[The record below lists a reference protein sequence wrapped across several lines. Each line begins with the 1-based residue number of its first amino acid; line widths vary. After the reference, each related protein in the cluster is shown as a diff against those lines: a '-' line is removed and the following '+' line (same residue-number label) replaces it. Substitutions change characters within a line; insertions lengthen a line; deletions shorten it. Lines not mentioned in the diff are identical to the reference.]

1 MKKLLIF
8 VVALMA
14 LTGANADTLD
24 VCLPWNSS
32 TSTFSNTHMMPATPA
47 YASADR
53 PSVTF
58 TFESDT
64 SVLPQEPYKYWIS
77 FADKQG
83 TPYSLDNPAAYLS
96 SRALERR
103 STKGVQVD
111 SLDLP
116 VNPAYVQ
123 AVAATGADVRYTS
136 RWLNGLMAYLPAGA
150 STDAIAALPFV
161 AEVTCLD
168 SIGTVGALGPMHMG
182 SDTSAYEWSEPYSE
196 EWYGYSYTQMRMHNA
211 FALHSAGY
219 TGRGVLIGVMDV
231 GFPSVDTNSV
241 MRRARQEG
249 RIVATRNFVD
259 PSKTVYEDSLI
270 HGSNVLHFMGA
281 YAPGYVVGTAMDAQF
296 ALCVTEDWR
305 IENVT
310 EEYHMV
316 AALEF
321 LDSLGA
327 DIVNASLGYIDFI
340 PYERRDGQTE
350 VASRAGN
357 IAAAKGIAFVVSAGN
372 SGHQAEPHIGI
383 PADALYVFTVGA
395 VASDSTAA
403 YFTCVGPTADGRI
416 KPDAASF
423 GMNVELA
430 QYDDRYTVGSGTSY
444 ASPILCGLMACV
456 LQQHPEYTP
465 YQLYDTIRSWAHLAD
480 SPNYQLGYG
489 IPDFS
494 RSLHNPTGISKTENP
509 KLKIEIYP
517 NPAHTSVTVK
527 TGEPAEVALLDVC
540 GRIVTTRQCR
550 EANVIFDLQALPT
563 GTYVVRVVT
572 ANAMS
577 VGKLIV
583 K

>member
-1 MKKLLIF
+1 MKKLLVL
-8 VVALMA
+8 VVLFAA
-14 LTGANADTLD
+14 LTGAMA
-24 VCLPWNSS
+24 
-32 TSTFSNTHMMPATPA
+32 SNTHLMPTTPA
-47 YASADR
+47 YASADL

-58 TFESDT
+58 TLENDT
-64 SVLPQEPYKYWIS
+64 SALSQEPYKYWVS
-77 FADKQG
+77 FVDKQG

-96 SRALERR
+96 QRALERR
-103 STKGVQVD
+103 TRKGVQID

-123 AVAATGADVRYTS
+123 AVANTGADVRYTS
-136 RWLNGLMAYLPAGA
+136 RWLNGLLAYLPAGENI
-150 STDAIAALPFV
+150 SAIAALPFV
-161 AEVTCLD
+161 AEVTCVD
-168 SIGTVGALGPMHMG
+168 SIGTVDALGPMQIG
-182 SDTSAYEWSEPYSE
+182 TDTSTYEWHEPYSE

-211 FALHSAGY
+211 VAMHSAGY
-219 TGRGVLIGVMDV
+219 TGRGVLIGVMDG

-241 MRRARQEG
+241 MRRAREEG

-259 PSKTVYEDSLI
+259 PSRTVYEDSLT

-296 ALCVTEDWR
+296 ALCITEDWR

-327 DIVNASLGYIDFI
+327 DIVNASLGYNDFI
-340 PYERRDGQTE
+340 PYERRDGHTE
-350 VASRAGN
+350 VASLAGN
-357 IAAAKGIAFVVSAGN
+357 IAAAKGMAFVVSAGN
-372 SGHQAEPHIGI
+372 SGHQTESHIGI
-383 PADALYVFTVGA
+383 PADAEYVFTVGA
-395 VASDSTAA
+395 VAADSTAA
-403 YFTCVGPTADGRI
+403 YFTSIGPTADGRI

-430 QYDDRYTVGSGTSY
+430 QYDDRYTVGSGTSF

-465 YQLYDTIRSWAHLAD
+465 YQLYDTIRSWGHLAD
-480 SPNYQLGYG
+480 SPNYELGYG

-494 RSLHNPTGISKTENP
+494 RSLHNPIGISKIENS

-527 TGEPAEVALLDVC
+527 TGEPAGVTLLDVC
-540 GRIVTTRQCR
+540 GRIVATRQCR
-550 EANVIFDLQALPT
+550 EANVILNLQSLTT
-563 GTYVVRVVT
+563 GTYMVRVVT
-572 ANAMS
+572 ANGMR
-577 VGKLIV
+577 VEKLIV
-583 K
+583 R